1 MNNLIKNRKIKKFY
15 ICLAHGYFKNSGETL
30 INWLKKDENF
40 NKSEVI
46 KIQTK
51 NSKKAVLT
59 YKVLKQFENYAKL
72 QIELK
77 TGHHHQI
84 RAQLSNLSNPI
95 VSDLKYDSDVNCQMK
110 LCCFKLV
117 FNTKNTELNYLND
130 LTIKT

>member
-1 MNNLIKNRKIKKFY
+1 MVKKKN
-15 ICLAHGYFKNSGETL
+15 
-30 INWLKKDENF
+30 ENF

-72 QIELK
+72 QIDLK

-117 FNTKNTELNYLND
+117 FNTKNTKLNYLND
-130 LTIKT
+130 LTIKTKLSF

>member
-1 MNNLIKNRKIKKFY
+1 MNKKRKIKKFY

-40 NKSEVI
+40 NKSEFI

-95 VSDLKYDSDVNCQMK
+95 VSDLKYGSDVNCQMK
-110 LCCFKLV
+110 
-117 FNTKNTELNYLND
+117 
-130 LTIKT
+130 